1 MFAAGTLDTLITI
14 QSRTVSQNQIGE
26 AVDTWADTAHTYAHK
41 SSRSGREF
49 YSASRTVAEDAVFFT
64 IRHMDGLDSTM
75 RVLHGSDAYD
85 ITAIRYSEKRRE
97 SIELQ
102 CRKVT

>member
-1 MFAAGTLDTLITI
+1 MLASGTLDTLITI
-14 QSRTVSQNQIGE
+14 QSRTVTQNSVGE
-26 AVDTWADTAHTYAHK
+26 AVETWTDTAYMHAHK

-75 RVLHGSDAYD
+75 RVLHGADTYN
-85 ITAIRYSEKRRE
+85 ITAVRYSEKRRE

-102 CRKVT
+102 CSLVR

>member
-1 MFAAGTLDTLITI
+1 VTAATLDTLITI
-14 QSRTVSQNQIGE
+14 QSRTVAQNTVGE
-26 AVDTWADTAHTYAHK
+26 AVETWNDLASTYAHK

-49 YSASRTVAEDAVFFT
+49 YSASRTVAEDAVFFL

-75 RVLHGSDAYD
+75 RVIHGADTYD

-102 CRKVT
+102 CRLVR